1 MRVGFLPKNHTRGI
15 VTILQVSQV
24 QAITGRDGGPG
35 GVGSPVRYLVKGTDF
50 VEFTVGWPN
59 LIDTRFS
66 VAL

>member
-1 MRVGFLPKNHTRGI
+1 VRVGFLPKNHTRGI

-24 QAITGRDGGPG
+24 QAITGCDRVPG
-35 GVGSPVRYLVKGTDF
+35 DVRSPVCYMVKETDF
-50 VEFTVGWPN
+50 IEFIAGWPN